1 MNGLIPIKHVRRFLQ
16 KKSITSFIW
25 LIGGV
30 LIFSLLPEL
39 GGAAGSSPHPP
50 HTLSNQTIA
59 QAVERKLRADGVI
72 SIDHMNMM
80 VREGVVTFKGTVNTL
95 LAKERAAR
103 LAETVKGVRAV
114 VNQLQVQPFIPY
126 TDSEVKQRVMEELK
140 SNSAINPEMIQV
152 AVKEG
157 VVTLNGHVES
167 WDGKFIMGKIVKQ
180 VKGVKELENHLA
192 FLKNEPR
199 SDADMKRDIVK
210 RLRYDVWVPA
220 EAIEVKVE
228 DGKVVLTGV
237 VGSAL
242 AKRKAVFHAWGTGVK
257 EVETEDLVID
267 PELSG
272 TMSRTKTINLSP
284 EKIREALT
292 NAFSYDPRVVHV
304 PEVIV
309 QEGVVTLSGPIDS
322 LQAKRAAEED
332 ALNTVG
338 VRNVRNVLKVQPP
351 DGMTDGEIGNSIRK
365 AWERNPYLTRLG
377 MDVTVF
383 DGIAYLA
390 GTVGS
395 NFEKDQAEEAV
406 ASVQGVTEII
416 NRLQVNASWVGKPD
430 SEIRED
436 VKDQLWWSPFVD
448 SDRITVSVD
457 DGVVTLEGTV
467 EDWQE
472 WRIASEN
479 AVEGGARSVRNKLAV
494 DHADRKDEGV
504 HPRKQR
510 AG

>member
-1 MNGLIPIKHVRRFLQ
+1 MNGLISIKHVRRFLQ
-16 KKSITSFIW
+16 KKSNASFMW
-25 LIGGV
+25 FMKGV

-39 GGAAGSSPHPP
+39 GWAAGSSPHPS

-80 VREGVVTFKGTVNTL
+80 VQEGVVTFKGTVNTL

-140 SNSAINPEMIQV
+140 SNSALNPEMIQV

-167 WDGKFIMGKIVKQ
+167 WDGKFILEKMVKQ
-180 VKGVKELENHLA
+180 VKGVKEVENHLA
-192 FLKNEPR
+192 FLKDEPR
-199 SDADMKRDIVK
+199 SDADIKRDIVK
-210 RLRYDVWVPA
+210 RLRYDVWIPA

-228 DGKVVLTGV
+228 DGKVVLRGV
-237 VGSAL
+237 VGSAM

-257 EVETEDLVID
+257 EVETKDLVID
-267 PELSG
+267 PELSE
-272 TMSRTKTINLSP
+272 TMSRTKTINFSP
-284 EKIREALT
+284 EKIREALI
-292 NAFSYDPRVVHV
+292 NAFSYDPRVGQA
-304 PEVIV
+304 PEVEV
-309 QEGVVTLSGPIDS
+309 KDGVVTLRGPINS

-351 DGMTDGEIGNSIRK
+351 DGMTDVEIGNSIRK

-383 DGIAYLA
+383 DGTAYLA
-390 GTVGS
+390 GTVSS
-395 NFEKDQAEEAV
+395 NFEKDQAEEAA

-416 NRLQVNASWVGKPD
+416 NRLQVNAPWVGKQD

-436 VKDQLWWSPFVD
+436 VKEQLWWSPFVD
-448 SDRITVSVD
+448 SDSIAVSVD
-457 DGVVTLEGTV
+457 HGVVTLEGTV
-467 EDWQE
+467 GSWQE
-472 WRIASEN
+472 WRIASKN
-479 AVEGGARSVRNKLAV
+479 AVEGGARSVRNNLAV
-494 DHADRKDEGV
+494 DNADREDEGV
-504 HPRKQR
+504 KPRKN
-510 AG
+510 GTG

>member
-1 MNGLIPIKHVRRFLQ
+1 MNGLISIKHVRRFLQ
-16 KKSITSFIW
+16 KKSNASFMW
-25 LIGGV
+25 FMKGV

-39 GGAAGSSPHPP
+39 GWAAGSSPHPS

-80 VREGVVTFKGTVNTL
+80 VQEGVVTFKGTVNTL

-140 SNSAINPEMIQV
+140 SNSALNPEMIQV

-167 WDGKFIMGKIVKQ
+167 WDGKFILEKMVKQ
-180 VKGVKELENHLA
+180 VKGVKEVENHLA
-192 FLKNEPR
+192 FLKDEPR
-199 SDADMKRDIVK
+199 SDADIKRDIVK
-210 RLRYDVWVPA
+210 RLRYDVWIPA

-228 DGKVVLTGV
+228 NGKVVLTGV
-237 VGSAL
+237 VGTAI
-242 AKRKAVFHAWGTGVK
+242 AKRKAVLHAWGTGVK
-257 EVETEDLVID
+257 EVETKDLVID
-267 PELSG
+267 PELSE
-272 TMSRTKTINLSP
+272 TMSRTKSINLSP
-284 EKIREALT
+284 EQIREALI
-292 NAFSYDPRVVHV
+292 NAFSYDPRVGQA
-304 PEVIV
+304 PEVEV
-309 QEGVVTLSGPIDS
+309 NDGVVTLRGPIHS

-338 VRNVRNVLKVQPP
+338 VRNVRNVLKVQSP
-351 DGMTDGEIGNSIRK
+351 DGMSDGEIGNSIRK

-377 MDVTVF
+377 LDVTVF
-383 DGIAYLA
+383 DGTAYLA

-395 NFEKDQAEEAV
+395 NFEKDQAEEAA

-416 NRLQVNASWVGKPD
+416 NRLQVNAPWVGKQD

-436 VKDQLWWSPFVD
+436 VKEQLWWSPFVD
-448 SDRITVSVD
+448 SDSITVSVD
-457 DGVVTLEGTV
+457 HGVVTLEGTV
-467 EDWQE
+467 GSWQE

-479 AVEGGARSVRNKLAV
+479 AVEGGARSVRNNLAV
-494 DHADRKDEGV
+494 DSADREDEGDK
-504 HPRKQR
+504 PRKQR